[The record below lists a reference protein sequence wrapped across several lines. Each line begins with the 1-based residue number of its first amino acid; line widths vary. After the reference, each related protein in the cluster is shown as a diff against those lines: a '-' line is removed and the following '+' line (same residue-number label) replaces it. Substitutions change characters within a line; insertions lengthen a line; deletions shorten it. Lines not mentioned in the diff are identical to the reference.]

1 VGAHCSTLT
10 YFTAHIPRIPHPQ
23 LLLHP
28 NPLRYKWYHN
38 WVQPL
43 FNNFG
48 SPAAHFGQNPQAV
61 LELRYEKYKTQKNK
75 WF

>member
-1 VGAHCSTLT
+1 MYQFIIIRGK
-10 YFTAHIPRIPHPQ
+10 P
-23 LLLHP
+23 LLHS
-28 NPLRYKWYHN
+28 
-38 WVQPL
+38 
-43 FNNFG
+43 FG

>member
-1 VGAHCSTLT
+1 ME
-10 YFTAHIPRIPHPQ
+10 YYNRITF
-23 LLLHP
+23 
-28 NPLRYKWYHN
+28 RYKWYLIKGK
-38 WVQPL
+38 PL
-43 FNNFG
+43 LHNFG